1 MIMVSFAIVHVTWPR
16 PNQLIKGLV
25 RLRLVAH
32 QAYMSS
38 TQVAFTK

>member
-1 MIMVSFAIVHVTWPR
+1 MTMVSLAIVQVTWSR

-25 RLRLVAH
+25 RLRLVAY

-38 TQVAFTK
+38 VQVAFIK